1 MTLDIDNIF
10 FSGKVIK
17 MRKISLIFLILFL
30 GCQSIPLKEEKKAE
44 LELSSLS
51 RFEDIPVPQN
61 FVYLPLKSFVFERNK
76 VRIGILKY
84 VGVSTPEAIVN
95 FLKRNMSNYGW
106 KLRSVIEGGA
116 IFLNFQKEKE
126 TCIVNVE
133 YIKRKIFLTF
143 ALSPVERETPSS
155 D

>member
-1 MTLDIDNIF
+1 
-10 FSGKVIK
+10 
-17 MRKISLIFLILFL
+17 MRKIAIIFLLLFW
-30 GCQSIPLKEEKKAE
+30 GCQSIPLREEKKVG

-95 FLKRNMSNYGW
+95 FLKRNMANYGW

-126 TCIVNVE
+126 ACIVNVE
-133 YIKRKIFLTF
+133 YIKRRIFLTF